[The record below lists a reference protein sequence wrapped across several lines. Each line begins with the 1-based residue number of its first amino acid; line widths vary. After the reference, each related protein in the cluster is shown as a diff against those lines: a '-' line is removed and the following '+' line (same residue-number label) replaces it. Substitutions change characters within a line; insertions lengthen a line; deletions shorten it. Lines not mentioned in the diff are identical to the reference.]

1 VPTARRIANSMIGRR
16 QLRVVL
22 IGANFLNRYFRE
34 PPRVQS

>member
-1 VPTARRIANSMIGRR
+1 MARHIANSMIGRR

-22 IGANFLNRYFRE
+22 IGANFLNRYFRDE